1 MRTFINL
8 LVIVSLLSLTGCIP
22 ELFVGTPIP
31 GASSIPGLSSPTGC
45 VTGCTPGLS
54 GGQASVQYSNSSGD
68 TTGFVVTP
76 FDTAQV
82 TVNRFDTTI
91 NIIIQ
96 ANQDVQ
102 RNIILTLNGQLAPG
116 FTCPLK
122 QGSIGG
128 AIVADGCTL
137 AYQQAAFN
145 GSQSVQSSFTSGAVT
160 VTAYDGQSLSFN
172 FEATLQTPAGGSFT
186 LQGSGSSSIQN
197 N

>member
-1 MRTFINL
+1 MRTLINL

-54 GGQASVQYSNSSGD
+54 GGGQASVQYSNPSGD
-68 TTGFVVTP
+68 TTGFSLTP
-76 FDTAQV
+76 FNTSQILA
-82 TVNRFDTTI
+82 NRFDTTI

-102 RNIILTLNGQLAPG
+102 RTMFLTLNGQLAPG

-122 QGSIGG
+122 QGSFGGG
-128 AIVADGCTL
+128 AANGCTL
-137 AYQQAAFN
+137 AYQQSASD
-145 GSQSVQSSFTSGAVT
+145 GSHALQSTVTSGAVT
-160 VTAYDGQSLSFN
+160 VTAFDGPSLSFT
-172 FEATLQTPAGGSFT
+172 FEALLQTPAGGSFT
-186 LQGSGSSSIQN
+186 LQGSGSASIQSN
-197 N
+197 